1 MGVYDSKAD
10 RDEAIARL
18 SAATDESL
26 RMDLEYWTVASY
38 DHAAE
43 YRELLERQAQVRTFH
58 AEEEAWIGLIATE
71 MRTRARA
78 RREAAT
84 P

>member
-26 RMDLEYWTVASY
+26 RTDLEYWTVAAL
-38 DHAAE
+38 DHVVE
-43 YRELLERQAQVRTFH
+43 YRELSARQAALNALH
-58 AEEEAWIGLIATE
+58 AEEESMVALIAAE